1 MTKEELQKNGEHWYE
16 LYKKEKTENEQLK
29 AQIEELL
36 GIVQGKDGVIE
47 KMKCCENCAYRTVD
61 LLTFKPFCDKRKLEI
76 ENPLTCKCD
85 KWELVN

>member
-1 MTKEELQKNGEHWYE
+1 MGTDIVDLMEYE
-16 LYKKEKTENEQLK
+16 NTDREQTL
-29 AQIEELL
+29 
-36 GIVQGKDGVIE
+36 
-47 KMKCCENCAYRTVD
+47 MKCCENCAYRTVD